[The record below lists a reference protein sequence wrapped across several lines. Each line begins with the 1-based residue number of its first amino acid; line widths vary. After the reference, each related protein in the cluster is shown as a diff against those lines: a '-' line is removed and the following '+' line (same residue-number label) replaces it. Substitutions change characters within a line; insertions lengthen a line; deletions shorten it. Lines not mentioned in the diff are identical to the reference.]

1 MSQILGIAIISMI
14 LALTLYTVGVWSERL
29 AGRLKL
35 WHLIFFWA
43 GFIFDT
49 TGTTLMGVMAGNV
62 IKLFDF
68 HGITGALAIIL
79 MLGHAIWA
87 SVVLLLK
94 QEKVLVKFHKF
105 SLVVWILWLIPFI
118 SGLVGAMLR

>member
-1 MSQILGIAIISMI
+1 MPRILIIAIVSMFS
-14 LALTLYTVGVWSERL
+14 ALGLYSVGVWSERF

-35 WHLIFFWA
+35 WHLLFFWG

-49 TGTTLMGVMAGNV
+49 TGTSLMGVIAGRMD
-62 IKLFDF
+62 FDF

-87 SVVLLLK
+87 SVALLLK
-94 QEKVLVKFHKF
+94 QEKVLVNFHKF
-105 SLVVWILWLIPFI
+105 SLIVWVIWLIPFV
-118 SGLVGAMLR
+118 SGLIGANMK

>member
-1 MSQILGIAIISMI
+1 MSQILSIAIISMI
-14 LALTLYTVGVWSERL
+14 LALTLYTVGVWSERF

-35 WHLIFFWA
+35 WHLIFFWV

-49 TGTTLMGVMAGNV
+49 TGTTLMGIMAGS
-62 IKLFDF
+62 IKFDF
-68 HGITGALAIIL
+68 HGITGALAIIF

-94 QEKVLVKFHKF
+94 QEKIIVNFHKF
-105 SLVVWILWLIPFI
+105 SLVVWVLWLIPFVT
-118 SGLVGAMLR
+118 GLAGAMLR

>member
-1 MSQILGIAIISMI
+1 MSLTLVIAIICMLS
-14 LALTLYTVGVWSERL
+14 ALTLYTVGVWSERF
-29 AGRLKL
+29 AGRLKII
-35 WHLIFFWA
+35 HLLFFWS

-49 TGTTLMGVMAGNV
+49 TGTTLMGVMAGKM
-62 IKLFDF
+62 ILDF

-87 SVVLLLK
+87 SIALILK
-94 QEKVLVKFHKF
+94 QERVLVGFHKF

-118 SGLVGAMLR
+118 SGMLGAMLK